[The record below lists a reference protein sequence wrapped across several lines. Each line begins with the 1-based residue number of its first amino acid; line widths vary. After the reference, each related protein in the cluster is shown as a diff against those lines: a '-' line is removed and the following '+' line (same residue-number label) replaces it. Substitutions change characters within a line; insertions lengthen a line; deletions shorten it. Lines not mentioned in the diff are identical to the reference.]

1 MQKYQSDF
9 LKSRKKSEHDHIPC
23 ELCGAVA
30 SDIHH
35 IMSSHRGMRQHNPD
49 GSDLIA
55 LCRSCHDFI
64 HSKNSHEM
72 RISLLA
78 VVQYRLITI
87 EGSDF

>member
-55 LCRSCHDFI
+55 LCRSCHAYI
-64 HSKNSHEM
+64 HAHNTPVM
-72 RISLLA
+72 RESLMA
-78 VVQYRLITI
+78 IVAYRLITL
-87 EGSDF
+87 E